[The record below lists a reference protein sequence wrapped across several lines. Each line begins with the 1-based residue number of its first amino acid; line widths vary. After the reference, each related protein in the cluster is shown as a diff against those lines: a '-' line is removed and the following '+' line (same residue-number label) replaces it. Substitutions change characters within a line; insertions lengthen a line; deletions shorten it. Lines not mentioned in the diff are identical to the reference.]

1 MTKALYPGTFD
12 PITLGHTDLIQRA
25 LGVFDQITLAIAKSE
40 AKKPIFSLEER
51 IEMARELFA
60 DRERVEVVSFTGLM
74 YKFAEEV
81 GASIVL
87 RGVRT
92 TTDFEYELQLASMNR
107 TLKRDLETVFLT
119 PDVGLSHISSTLVR
133 EIAKFGGEVSQLV
146 PPSVEARLREKL
158 GSG

>member
-1 MTKALYPGTFD
+1 
-12 PITLGHTDLIQRA
+12 
-25 LGVFDQITLAIAKSE
+25 
-40 AKKPIFSLEER
+40 
-51 IEMARELFA
+51 MARELFS
-60 DRERVEVVSFTGLM
+60 DGDRVEVVSFTGLM

-81 GASIVL
+81 GAGIVL

-158 GSG
+158 GTG